1 MSGLVIELQ
10 LDALKN
16 DIKITDLLRKAL
28 FISKKL
34 DLDITFIENWISRE
48 LYGYLKN
55 KEIPNY
61 REVKG
66 QIMVRHPYLGYQ
78 TLIFDDPSFEKV
90 YSRRKLAQSVS
101 ELEFLTTN
109 SETQLQI
116 PFSPDVKAMLM
127 SKMSSACE
135 PTLFVSQAT
144 IIGILDS
151 VKNKILEWAL
161 ELEKKGIKGEDMTF
175 SSKEKKAAESITYNS
190 TTYNNIGNM
199 TSSQLQQNSPA
210 SSQVLNMNYSQEALD
225 KFIELYE
232 ENKDQLGLAPKD
244 QQELEVQINTLQ
256 SQSGS
261 LQSEKKDIFSICA
274 GSIKRILEGAAGKV
288 IAAKLIEYLSCI
300 SITNPS

>member
-1 MSGLVIELQ
+1 MSGLVRELQ

-48 LYGYLKN
+48 LNGYSGLKN

-66 QIMVRHPYLGYQ
+66 QIMVWNPYRGYE
-78 TLIFDDPSFEKV
+78 TLIFNDPASEKV

-101 ELEFLTTN
+101 ELEYLTTN

-116 PFSPDVKAMLM
+116 PFPAETKAMLM
-127 SKMSSACE
+127 SRMSSVPLE

-175 SSKEKKAAESITYNS
+175 SSEEKKAAESITYNS
-190 TTYNNIGNM
+190 ITYNNIGSM
-199 TSSQLQQNSPA
+199 AGSQLQQNSPA
-210 SSQVLNMNYSQEALD
+210 ATQVLNNNYSQEPLD
-225 KFIELYE
+225 KFIELYN
-232 ENKDQLGLAPKD
+232 ENKDQLGLAPEA
-244 QQELEVQINTLQ
+244 QQELDVQIKTLQ

-261 LQSEKKDIFSICA
+261 LQPEKKNIFSICA

-288 IAAKLIEYLSCI
+288 IAEKLIECLSYI
-300 SITNPS
+300 